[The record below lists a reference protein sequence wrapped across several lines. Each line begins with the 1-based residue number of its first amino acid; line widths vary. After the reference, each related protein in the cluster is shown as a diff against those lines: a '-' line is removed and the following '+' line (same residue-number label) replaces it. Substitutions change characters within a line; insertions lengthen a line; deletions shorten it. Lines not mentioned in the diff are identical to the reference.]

1 MEENRISF
9 KTIDEYIVQ
18 FPIEV
23 QEILKTIRKV
33 IKEAAPDAEEK
44 ISYQMPSF
52 VLHGNLV
59 YFAAFKNHIGFF
71 PTSSGINAF
80 KQELSEYKGGK
91 GSVQFPLDKPIPYEL
106 ISKIVTFR
114 AAENVKKVESKM
126 KKKSTK

>member
-23 QEILKTIRKV
+23 QEILKAIRKV
-33 IKEAAPDAEEK
+33 IKEAAPDAKEK
-44 ISYQMPSF
+44 ISYQMPAF
-52 VLHGNLV
+52 VLHGTLV

-114 AAENVKKVESKM
+114 VAENVKNVESKM
-126 KKKSTK
+126 KRKKSK